1 MISPP
6 TDRDDKGRGLG
17 SLQPSASV
25 PTERTDGPAGQS
37 YPASRLCEMASDWL
51 AARYPEALIV
61 REFCVGV
68 WGGALIDLAAI
79 TETEIIGLEIK
90 GDGDSPTR
98 LKLQASLYAKAAQ
111 RMFLLP
117 APSIFGRCAKAD
129 TPGWRLLAVE
139 NGQIIGHGW
148 QANDPPPLLPTAPG
162 QLLQAL
168 WKDELGKV
176 AMWTGAPVSPSLG
189 CDGRRAVLAET
200 TTLRALIP
208 AVCRALRERNWHG
221 KGLGDKVRW
230 ATPTAENTPAP
241 AAPLIDPA
249 WATTGDLNPAT
260 TGISAT
266 SAEMNQA

>member
-1 MISPP
+1 MVEP
-6 TDRDDKGRGLG
+6 TV
-17 SLQPSASV
+17 SA
-25 PTERTDGPAGQS
+25 
-37 YPASRLCEMASDWL
+37 YPADVLTAMASDWL
-51 AARYPEALIV
+51 ALRYPDALIV

-79 TETEIIGLEIK
+79 TETEIIGLEVK

-117 APSIFGRCAKAD
+117 APSIFDRCRKAE
-129 TPGWRLLAVE
+129 TPGWRLLTIGDDGEIV
-139 NGQIIGHGW
+139 GHGW
-148 QANDPPPLLPTAPG
+148 QADDPPPLLPTAPG

-189 CDGRRAVLAET
+189 CEGRRAILAET

-221 KGLGDKVRW
+221 KGLGGKIRW

-241 AAPLIDPA
+241 PPPLIDPA
-249 WATTGDLNPAT
+249 WAA
-260 TGISAT
+260 
-266 SAEMNQA
+266 